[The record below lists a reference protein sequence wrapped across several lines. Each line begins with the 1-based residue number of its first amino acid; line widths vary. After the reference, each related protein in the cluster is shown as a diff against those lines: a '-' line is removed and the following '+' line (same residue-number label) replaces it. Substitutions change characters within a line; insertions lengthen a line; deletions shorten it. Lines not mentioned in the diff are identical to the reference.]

1 MEKLPKKIQ
10 KKLKNIDQHKFN
22 ELFAKV
28 EQLIKENKISSDL
41 VSHIISSCKTSED
54 INQVLTLLIEEA
66 YKKDSKKEEKKEEKK
81 ELTRDEKRALLR
93 KKIKAM
99 RDKRSRNKK

>member
-28 EQLIKENKISSDL
+28 EQLIEENK
-41 VSHIISSCKTSED
+41 
-54 INQVLTLLIEEA
+54 Q
-66 YKKDSKKEEKKEEKK
+66 
-81 ELTRDEKRALLR
+81 
-93 KKIKAM
+93 
-99 RDKRSRNKK
+99 